1 MTQKNIYIK
10 YRSNDKLLMDQE
22 LDIQIA
28 ALIFLAGTQSLGSD
42 LADEAVET
50 STAIENEESDEINP
64 ATVEVNLSFLSVN
77 HYLIE

>member
-42 LADEAVET
+42 HADEAVEK
-50 STAIENEESDEINP
+50 STAIANEESDEINP
-64 ATVEVNLSFLSVN
+64 ATVEGDLSFLSAN